1 MRLPH
6 YYPRASSGS
15 SSRSSPIKLKTRP
28 ARPYFLCVQRCPISG
43 SNMVRKDLFSNK
55 RCQIT
60 LFTVVLYFFTSPC
73 GFLRLLF
80 PTASETRYKHGSSSR
95 RRRGPCR
102 QRLWQH
108 SGPSPGQRPE
118 TPPDPREQGLG
129 RFEQFCRLAFPRV
142 RHVPGFRQCSEQF
155 YSTQCGKLLWALDRG
170 GRVQLVAVRQG
181 FDKGT
186 LQPSAARSTRRAWVT
201 PGYLK
206 SPSQTFEFKNGRSA
220 VTSEKAINVSNPPI
234 IPRYAR
240 CGVRQTAVP
249 LELHHGRAAPRHSCT
264 THLARAR
271 ASPECKQSAPTTDSI
286 TASGGRNVLGTG
298 QRLTHF
304 GEGKRVPVQCASVKR
319 AL

>member
-1 MRLPH
+1 MALLP
-6 YYPRASSGS
+6 PA
-15 SSRSSPIKLKTRP
+15 PKRP
-28 ARPYFLCVQRCPISG
+28 MPPAVAAALR
-43 SNMVRKDLFSNK
+43 
-55 RCQIT
+55 
-60 LFTVVLYFFTSPC
+60 TVAGT
-73 GFLRLLF
+73 
-80 PTASETRYKHGSSSR
+80 
-95 RRRGPCR
+95 
-102 QRLWQH
+102 
-108 SGPSPGQRPE
+108 QRPE

-142 RHVPGFRQCSEQF
+142 RHVPGFRQCSKQF

-170 GRVQLVAVRQG
+170 GRVQLVAARQG

-249 LELHHGRAAPRHSCT
+249 LELHHGIAAPRHSCT
-264 THLARAR
+264 THMARAR